1 MQPYK
6 QDEFFLQREL
16 TEEKRVELINR
27 LASEVV
33 ERNLTAPA
41 IFLLEMGRPFTFIGS
56 QVMVFLEPI
65 IQSIFNI
72 KIYNHI
78 RLMLE
83 DRKNLDELLLRIED
97 YDEKFRSEQKERKKA
112 DKKAGALRMKEKR
125 EAKKRTFGQ

>member
-1 MQPYK
+1 VKAYQ
-6 QDEFFLQREL
+6 QDEFFTQREL

-27 LASEVV
+27 LASEIV

-97 YDEKFRSEQKERKKA
+97 YDEKFWTEQKARKKA
-112 DKKAGALRMKEKR
+112 EKQAGALRRKEKR
-125 EAKKRTFGQ
+125 EAKKQGLR